1 MIIKEQEREIVIK
14 ENASGK
20 IIQKIIAT
28 KEQTLNKTRLF
39 ANVTLKKGCEVL
51 YHNHIDEEEIYLINK
66 GKAIYNDNGDEYE
79 IKEGDVTICENGQS
93 HGIKN
98 IYDEDLIF
106 TAIIILK

>member
-1 MIIKEQEREIVIK
+1 MIIKEQDRQIVIK
-14 ENASGK
+14 ENSTGK
-20 IIQKIIAT
+20 VIQKIIAT
-28 KEQTLNKTRLF
+28 KEQTLDKTRLF

-66 GKAIYNDNGDEYE
+66 GKAIYNDNGKEYE
-79 IKEGDVTICENGQS
+79 VTEGDVTICEDGNF

-98 IYDEDLIF
+98 VNDEDLVF